1 MERAMFGIPMPKAA
15 TEVAPFRH
23 LTPLLSLNFR
33 LARRHVH
40 LGVSPDLAVDGGRL
54 QAEVDAAHSG
64 HGWTGHRPGLPLHL
78 VRKPISPAVLQ
89 LWYNDR

>member
-1 MERAMFGIPMPKAA
+1 MAVVPTQISQS
-15 TEVAPFRH
+15 
-23 LTPLLSLNFR
+23 SLFSHFR
-33 LARRHVH
+33 LARRNVP
-40 LGVSPDLAVDGGRL
+40 LRLTPDLANDSGRL

-64 HGWTGHRPGLPLHL
+64 HGWTGHRPGLPLPL